1 MAMSDSAR
9 KALRALALGLIWIAG
24 MRRRRVPLWV
34 LLVVRRVIPLDNA
47 VVPRMRR
54 ERALGQHV
62 RNETL
67 AALLLDVELGGWTLP
82 PATID
87 LLELAVRRT
96 RPEVVL
102 EFGSGISTV
111 CLAHFMK
118 ELHRDSD
125 WPLVVSIE
133 EAPSFAEDTIALLE
147 RLEYSDA
154 ATVIATPIQK
164 QRVGEFVTH
173 CYEWPIDELKEKLAG
188 RRVGLVLVDGP
199 SLPSGGS
206 RFGTIVLARDMLSE
220 GALVFLDDA
229 RRDAELAVAARWRHL
244 EWLEIRGVNLVGQG
258 VLEAVVR
265 RDAASAHGHRHR

>member
-1 MAMSDSAR
+1 MSDSAR

-24 MRRRRVPLWV
+24 KRRGRVPLWV
-34 LLVVRRVIPLDNA
+34 LLVVRRLIPLDNA
-47 VVPRMRR
+47 LVPRRR
-54 ERALGQHV
+54 RGRALGQHA

-67 AALLLDVELGGWTLP
+67 AALLFDVELGGWTLP

-87 LLELAVRRT
+87 LLELAVKRT

-118 ELHRDSD
+118 ELHRDGD
-125 WPLVVSIE
+125 WPHVVSIE
-133 EAPSFAEDTIALLE
+133 EASSFAEDTMALLD
-147 RLEYSDA
+147 RLGYSDA
-154 ATVIATPIQK
+154 ASVIATPIQE
-164 QRVGEFVTH
+164 QRVGEFMTH
-173 CYEWPIDELKEKLAG
+173 CYEWPVAELEEKLAG

-258 VLEAVVR
+258 VLEAVVQR
-265 RDAASAHGHRHR
+265 NAVSAHGHRHR